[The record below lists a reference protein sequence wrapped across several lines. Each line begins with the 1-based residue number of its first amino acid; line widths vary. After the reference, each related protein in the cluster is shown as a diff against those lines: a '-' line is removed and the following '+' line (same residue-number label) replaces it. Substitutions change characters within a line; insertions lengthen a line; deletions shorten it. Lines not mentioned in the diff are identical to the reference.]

1 VKKYRLTD
9 MEAKFADI
17 IWVHEPIPSGKLVRL
32 CEAEF
37 NWKKSTTYTMLKRL
51 ESKGIFKNNNGVV
64 ISLIKKDDFYAEQS
78 KLFVEETFEGSLPKF
93 IAAFTR
99 SRKMSDK
106 EIDELQ
112 RLIDKHREKE
122 R

>member
-1 VKKYRLTD
+1 MKEYRLTD

-32 CEAEF
+32 CEVEF

>member
-1 VKKYRLTD
+1 MKNYRLTD
-9 MEAKFADI
+9 MEAKFADF

>member
-1 VKKYRLTD
+1 MKKYRLTD

-64 ISLIKKDDFYAEQS
+64 ISLIKKMIFMPS
-78 KLFVEETFEGSLPKF
+78 KASYLWKKHLRVHC
-93 IAAFTR
+93 R
-99 SRKMSDK
+99 SS
-106 EIDELQ
+106 
-112 RLIDKHREKE
+112 
-122 R
+122 